1 MNFFFIK
8 KTNKNYRQKFFVH
21 NQQSNIESNI
31 HSQQE
36 TTAIIEQLWL
46 YPIKSCAGVRIES
59 GSWPCTDDGLAFDR
73 YFTLVDAKGT
83 FLSQK
88 QHPKLSL
95 VKPQLDASTLT
106 LLLTAPHMPTI
117 ELNLNEIDKHQ
128 NENSGSIVVC
138 GKKKNK
144 TKNEKKKRQK

>member
-1 MNFFFIK
+1 LDQQVILMMLKKYFFICKTK
-8 KTNKNYRQKFFVH
+8 KKK
-21 NQQSNIESNI
+21 
-31 HSQQE
+31 
-36 TTAIIEQLWL
+36 
-46 YPIKSCAGVRIES
+46 K
-59 GSWPCTDDGLAFDR
+59 CTDDGLAFDR

-117 ELNLNEIDKHQ
+117 ELNLNDIVEHQ